1 MGTHGDITDEFDDE
15 LRKSIETASTK
26 GNWKNDT
33 TFEDPKLREIAKQ
46 LASTPTETY
55 AERRLRELQ
64 EKAAKKEQQLV
75 QPTKTTFAEEAKFR
89 EAPEPDPVPDTPW
102 RETVPPPVVKGP
114 IVGPRN
120 PQPAAPGGKVVATKR
135 ATNAALIAAALAIVA
150 LGAIAWLA
158 S

>member
-1 MGTHGDITDEFDDE
+1 MGTHGDITDEFDDA
-15 LRKSIETASTK
+15 LSKSIETASTK
-26 GNWKNDT
+26 GSWRNDS

-46 LASTPTETY
+46 LASTPRETY

-75 QPTKTTFAEEAKFR
+75 QPTKTAFAEEAKFR
-89 EAPEPDPVPDTPW
+89 EIPEPDPVPDTPW
-102 RETVPPPVVKGP
+102 RETVPQPAVKGP

-120 PQPAAPGGKVVATKR
+120 PSPTVPEGKPATNKR
-135 ATNAALIAAALAIVA
+135 ATNAALIAATFAIVA
-150 LGAIAWLA
+150 LAAIAWFA

>member
-15 LRKSIETASTK
+15 LSKSIEAASTK
-26 GNWKNDT
+26 GSWKNEA

-46 LASTPTETY
+46 LATTPRETY

-75 QPTKTTFAEEAKFR
+75 QPTKTAFAEEAKFR
-89 EAPEPDPVPDTPW
+89 EVPEPDPVPDTLW
-102 RETVPPPVVKGP
+102 REAVPQPVVKGP

-120 PQPAAPGGKVVATKR
+120 LQPAGPDGGLSTKKR
-135 ATNAALIAAALAIVA
+135 ATNAALIAAALAIMA
-150 LGAIAWLA
+150 LAAIAWLA

>member
-15 LRKSIETASTK
+15 LRQSIETASTK
-26 GNWKNDT
+26 GNWKNET

-46 LASTPTETY
+46 LAATPPETY

-75 QPTKTTFAEEAKFR
+75 QPTKTTFAEEARFR
-89 EAPEPDPVPDTPW
+89 ESPEPDPVPDTPW
-102 RETVPPPVVKGP
+102 RETVPQPAVKGP

-120 PQPAAPGGKVVATKR
+120 PTPAAPSGAAAKRR

-150 LGAIAWLA
+150 LAAIAWLA
-158 S
+158 T

>member
-1 MGTHGDITDEFDDE
+1 MGTHGDITDEFDDA

-26 GNWKNDT
+26 GSWKNDA

-46 LASTPTETY
+46 LAATPRETY

-64 EKAAKKEQQLV
+64 ERAAKKEQQLV
-75 QPTKTTFAEEAKFR
+75 QPTKTAFAEEAKFR
-89 EAPEPDPVPDTPW
+89 EVPEPDPVPDTPW
-102 RETVPPPVVKGP
+102 RETVPQPAVKGP

-120 PQPAAPGGKVVATKR
+120 PQPAAPDAVPVAKKR
-135 ATNAALIAAALAIVA
+135 ATHAALIAATLAIVA
-150 LGAIAWLA
+150 LAAIAWIA

>member
-15 LRKSIETASTK
+15 LSKSIEAASTK
-26 GNWKNDT
+26 GSWKNEA

-46 LASTPTETY
+46 LATTPRETY

-75 QPTKTTFAEEAKFR
+75 QPTKTAFAEEAKFR
-89 EAPEPDPVPDTPW
+89 EVPEPDPVPDTPW
-102 RETVPPPVVKGP
+102 REAVPQPVVKGP

-120 PQPAAPGGKVVATKR
+120 PQQAPDGKPLATKR
-135 ATNAALIAAALAIVA
+135 ATNVALIAAALAILA
-150 LGAIAWLA
+150 LAAIAWLA
-158 S
+158 T